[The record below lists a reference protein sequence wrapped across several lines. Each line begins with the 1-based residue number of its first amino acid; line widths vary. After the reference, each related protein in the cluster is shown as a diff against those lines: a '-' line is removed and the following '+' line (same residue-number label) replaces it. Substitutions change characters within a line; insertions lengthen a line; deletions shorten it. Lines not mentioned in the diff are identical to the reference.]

1 MKKIIDI
8 FNNEVDLTD
17 KCLGCGIADKSIN
30 TPHGILIETDN
41 FVAVQDI
48 ETPIP
53 AFIVITSKKHIKSI
67 LKLNK
72 NEYDE
77 LMNLCYRIRKS
88 MSIIEDIKNV
98 SIIQKE
104 LAPHFHLWLFPRYN
118 WMINNE
124 SIGLGYGRLT
134 DFSKIIDYSRKNHK
148 TEEYLEKVKK
158 YFELLKSDLN
168 RR

>member
-8 FNNEVDLTD
+8 FNKEIDLTD
-17 KCLGCGIADKSIN
+17 KCLGCGIVDKSIN
-30 TPHGILIETDN
+30 VPFGILTETNN

-67 LKLNK
+67 IDLSKD
-72 NEYDE
+72 EYDE
-77 LMNLCYRIRKS
+77 LMDLTYKIRKA
-88 MSIIEDIKNV
+88 MSILEDIKDV

-104 LAPHFHLWLFPRYN
+104 LAPHFHLWLFPRYD

-124 SIGLGYGRLT
+124 SIGLGYGRLS

-148 TEEYLEKVKK
+148 TDEYINKTKE
-158 YFELLKSDLN
+158 YFETLKEELN
-168 RR
+168 